1 MTKLTIVRETDQE
14 IVFLDYFEDMPVHF
28 TRNKMTGQITV
39 NADDVVRALG
49 AANSF
54 EEFLATDKGLDFIN
68 EWKKEHPNTPFFGGA
83 VIKNSID

>member
-39 NADDVVRALG
+39 NADDMVRGRRSIRIRL
-49 AANSF
+49 SL
-54 EEFLATDKGLDFIN
+54 EGL
-68 EWKKEHPNTPFFGGA
+68 
-83 VIKNSID
+83 

>member
-1 MTKLTIVRETDQE
+1 M
-14 IVFLDYFEDMPVHF
+14 
-28 TRNKMTGQITV
+28 
-39 NADDVVRALG
+39 VRALG

-83 VIKNSID
+83 VIKKSID